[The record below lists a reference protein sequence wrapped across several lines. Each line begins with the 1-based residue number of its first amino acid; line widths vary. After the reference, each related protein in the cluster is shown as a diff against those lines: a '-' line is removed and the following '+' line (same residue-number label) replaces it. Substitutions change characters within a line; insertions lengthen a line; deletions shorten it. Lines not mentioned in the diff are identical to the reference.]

1 MLKGIFEEV
10 FSTRLHDIC
19 GQKINSVVTILV
31 FVVVVVCIYVFN
43 TTRKQLK
50 LGIYELVCK
59 KWQFQYHSFKMN
71 FASFGLKGKYNTCKP
86 FMSMFFRHWKDS
98 KYPQA
103 MFTKKNMM
111 RHTYP
116 CKTTSHMKNALFV
129 PEQKAYFEFIFC
141 NININLIAQFK

>member
-1 MLKGIFEEV
+1 MAPSKI
-10 FSTRLHDIC
+10 TKKIWLHSKNVI
-19 GQKINSVVTILV
+19 GSVMAILV
-31 FVVVVVCIYVFN
+31 PFVQDEFCFF
-43 TTRKQLK
+43 R
-50 LGIYELVCK
+50 
-59 KWQFQYHSFKMN
+59 
-71 FASFGLKGKYNTCKP
+71 GKYNTCKT

-129 PEQKAYFEFIFC
+129 PEQKADFEFIF
-141 NININLIAQFK
+141 L